1 MRIRK
6 QDSLYQLTFMPRLFP
21 VNCYLIEEENE
32 LTLVDAALPSSVS
45 SILSAARTIGKPITR
60 IVLTHAHSDHIGAL
74 DGLKAALPDVKVMLS
89 GMEWDILHN
98 KEKTAEGL
106 PIKGSY
112 PKDIRTK
119 PDDLLNEGDRVCSL
133 EVISSPGHSP
143 GMLAFVDRRNGALLA
158 GDAFQ
163 LRGGMAVSGD
173 VRWRF
178 PFPGWATWNKECAIQ
193 SARKLADLEP
203 TILAIGHGD
212 LLHSP
217 AAKMN
222 EAILLADKGTRR
234 HA

>member
-133 EVISSPGHSP
+133 EVISSPGTHQVCWHLSIVGMARFLPEMPFSSAEEWQSP
-143 GMLAFVDRRNGALLA
+143 GMSDGDSHSLA
-158 GDAFQ
+158 GQ
-163 LRGGMAVSGD
+163 LGIR
-173 VRWRF
+173 
-178 PFPGWATWNKECAIQ
+178 
-193 SARKLADLEP
+193 SARFNLP
-203 TILAIGHGD
+203 GSWQT
-212 LLHSP
+212 
-217 AAKMN
+217 
-222 EAILLADKGTRR
+222 
-234 HA
+234 